1 MSWGAKSPPVGN
13 YGSSRLPVAVWGED
27 CRDSRTG
34 EGAEVRGAVGFWVD
48 VEGERSRI
56 GWVESA
62 ERVRER
68 EEETQVEDESRVL
81 AQQGWVK
88 VLPSTERDSWFG
100 GPLRRLLLPDYSS
113 VALGQG
119 AEPGAVTT
127 WVQAMLSFSNC
138 ASKNL
143 KVHRGRTLAAKMV
156 VRMGTG
162 RQGSLTLARSGGS
175 T

>member
-34 EGAEVRGAVGFWVD
+34 EGAEVRGAVG
-48 VEGERSRI
+48 

-100 GPLRRLLLPDYSS
+100 GPLRRLLLPDYNS